1 MGDVTHEDLR
11 AFRAELLDLWQA
23 RRSDVTDIVIQSR
36 DAITREV
43 ASVGREVSGV
53 NARLDKVNGRLDKH
67 DEKLIVHET
76 AFLRMSITTPTT
88 SSSQESVFRSE
99 LKWYVLAAAG
109 IVGATVAALRL
120 FGKIQ

>member
-76 AFLRMSITTPTT
+76 AFLRMSITTP
-88 SSSQESVFRSE
+88 SSPESVFRAE

-109 IVGATVAALRL
+109 IVGATIAVLRMM
-120 FGKIQ
+120 GKIQ